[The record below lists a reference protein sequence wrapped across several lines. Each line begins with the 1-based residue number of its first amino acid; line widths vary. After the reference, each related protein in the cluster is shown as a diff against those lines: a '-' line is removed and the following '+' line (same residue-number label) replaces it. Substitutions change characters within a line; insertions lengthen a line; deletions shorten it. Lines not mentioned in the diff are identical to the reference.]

1 MKYTERDEPT
11 RLEGWTV
18 GWMARSRGM
27 AMDGSIVFNNE
38 TTIRSAPGPPPPPPP
53 QPHHHHYSVQLTDA
67 LDTIPPWNE

>member
-1 MKYTERDEPT
+1 MIANQTGGMDCW
-11 RLEGWTV
+11 L
-18 GWMARSRGM
+18 ARSRGM

-38 TTIRSAPGPPPPPPP
+38 TTIRSAPGPPPPSPP